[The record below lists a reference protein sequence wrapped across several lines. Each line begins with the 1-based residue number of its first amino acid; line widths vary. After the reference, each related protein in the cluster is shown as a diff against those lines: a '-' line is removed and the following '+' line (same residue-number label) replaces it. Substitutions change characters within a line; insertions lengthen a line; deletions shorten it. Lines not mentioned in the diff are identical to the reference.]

1 MLLRNTTILST
12 SSINTRGLRIL
23 RPITTILACG
33 SCVRS
38 ARLPR
43 LRRWCPACES
53 APSTRVCSACGS
65 PAPRAPRPRRR
76 SAQVLC
82 TGGGRARRSGSGPRL
97 VLAWRGG
104 GGGCRGPEA
113 EVLAGVS
120 GASHGCGRMDYLD
133 RYHCNFYKLEIK
145 ICYYNSPY

>member
-1 MLLRNTTILST
+1 MVGPLIMKKST
-12 SSINTRGLRIL
+12 SWLG
-23 RPITTILACG
+23 PC
-33 SCVRS
+33 
-38 ARLPR
+38 
-43 LRRWCPACES
+43 RWCPAFES

-104 GGGCRGPEA
+104 GCRGRRRRCSLGCRERRTGVDGWGGKIGVLWSELEWNGARWIFSSIGPI
-113 EVLAGVS
+113 
-120 GASHGCGRMDYLD
+120 YLLN
-133 RYHCNFYKLEIK
+133 H
-145 ICYYNSPY
+145 